1 MTENN
6 KVIELKDD
14 ELEKVSGGDNNN
26 TPTAQQLIEEF
37 MLRIGKN
44 NDQTFPTTRTQDVGI
59 EFVVPKGKK
68 S

>member
-37 MLRIGKN
+37 MLRMGKN